1 MARLWGCRKGHDRI
15 TMHILDFHSKLCAIG
30 KHLNKAGF
38 FIRCPVCG
46 EKTRTKIRDDS
57 ILIRYL
63 LYCPKC
69 KAEFLVNIRNNS
81 ITILKRLDAKTQSR

>member
-1 MARLWGCRKGHDRI
+1 M
-15 TMHILDFHSKLCAIG
+15 
-30 KHLNKAGF
+30 LNKRGSGW
-38 FIRCPVCG
+38 FIRCPACG

-57 ILIRYL
+57 ILIRHL

-81 ITILKRLDAKTQSR
+81 ITVLKRLDAKTQS